1 MAVRPS
7 WYSIKKQRLM
17 SRNNK
22 EAVRGIKI
30 IVGDM
35 PINTALRKF
44 KQRVD
49 DSGKLEDV
57 KAKMFYEKPTTKRKR
72 AKGAAKA
79 RWKKKLR
86 DQQLPKKMY

>member
-1 MAVRPS
+1 
-7 WYSIKKQRLM
+7 M
-17 SRNNK
+17 SKNSRDI
-22 EAVRGIKI
+22 VRGIKV

-35 PINTALRKF
+35 PINTAMRKF

-57 KAKMFYEKPTTKRKR
+57 KAKMFYEKPTTERKRK
-72 AKGAAKA
+72 KGAAKA
-79 RWKKKLR
+79 RWRKKLR